1 LKQTIEDLAHEL
13 DDEFEGMPVNA
24 GGMVYILDRYIDWK
38 LNDLAVKAAEA
49 VLVKGEG

>member
-1 LKQTIEDLAHEL
+1 MTIEDLAHEL
-13 DDEFEGMPVNA
+13 DDEFEGAVPTA

-38 LNDLAVKAAEA
+38 LKQIGREVAEA